1 MPLSCVERVPYGRVR
16 ADEPDIDPLT
26 GLPRADALARWIR
39 DAGQPLALILFDL
52 DGLRRVNRS
61 YGYAAGDRMLVS
73 TAERLTRIA
82 RSEAR
87 VARLE
92 GDRFGV
98 LVMDAE
104 DLADVSG
111 LIERAFSVL
120 AVPRQREG
128 EELSIGVSAGVALMP
143 WHAAT
148 ASGLLVCADL
158 ALAEAKRLGGG
169 CCRLF
174 EESMRPARPMTA
186 SVREELARAC
196 REGEWELH
204 YQPQVREPDGGLDG
218 LEALLRWR
226 HPTRGLLTPARFL
239 PDLERDE
246 TADEVGRWVV
256 ERCCRDLTN
265 WRRAGLTV
273 PRVAINL
280 FANGA
285 GHATLRAD
293 VAAALSA
300 NGLRPQDLELE
311 ITEGVALGRHSAL
324 LDDLRLLHAAGLH
337 IALDDFGT
345 GFACLAT
352 LRELPITCL
361 KIDRSFV
368 RDLRPGS
375 TDRAVVR
382 AVLALGRDLG
392 LRVVAEGVETPRQVA
407 RLTRMGCR
415 IFQGFGYAAP
425 LDAEAIGR
433 LLAQGHRFAILA
445 ERNSKA
451 VSGTADLSL
460 KSAMNAQ
467 M

>member
-1 MPLSCVERVPYGRVR
+1 M
-16 ADEPDIDPLT
+16 
-26 GLPRADALARWIR
+26 
-39 DAGQPLALILFDL
+39 
-52 DGLRRVNRS
+52 
-61 YGYAAGDRMLVS
+61 
-73 TAERLTRIA
+73 
-82 RSEAR
+82 
-87 VARLE
+87 
-92 GDRFGV
+92 
-98 LVMDAE
+98 
-104 DLADVSG
+104 
-111 LIERAFSVL
+111 
-120 AVPRQREG
+120 
-128 EELSIGVSAGVALMP
+128 
-143 WHAAT
+143 
-148 ASGLLVCADL
+148 
-158 ALAEAKRLGGG
+158 
-169 CCRLF
+169 
-174 EESMRPARPMTA
+174 
-186 SVREELARAC
+186 
-196 REGEWELH
+196 
-204 YQPQVREPDGGLDG
+204 
-218 LEALLRWR
+218 
-226 HPTRGLLTPARFL
+226 
-239 PDLERDE
+239 
-246 TADEVGRWVV
+246 
-256 ERCCRDLTN
+256 
-265 WRRAGLTV
+265 
-273 PRVAINL
+273 
-280 FANGA
+280 
-285 GHATLRAD
+285 
-293 VAAALSA
+293 AAALSA

-324 LDDLRLLHAAGLH
+324 LDDLRLLHAAGMH

-445 ERNSKA
+445 ERNSRA

>member
-196 REGEWELH
+196 RIVIGVEVPEH
-204 YQPQVREPDGGLDG
+204 PDIFKPTAVRHVH
-218 LEALLRWR
+218 AL
-226 HPTRGLLTPARFL
+226 
-239 PDLERDE
+239 
-246 TADEVGRWVV
+246 VV
-256 ERCCRDLTN
+256 D
-265 WRRAGLTV
+265 
-273 PRVAINL
+273 I
-280 FANGA
+280 
-285 GHATLRAD
+285 
-293 VAAALSA
+293 
-300 NGLRPQDLELE
+300 
-311 ITEGVALGRHSAL
+311 
-324 LDDLRLLHAAGLH
+324 
-337 IALDDFGT
+337 
-345 GFACLAT
+345 LAT
-352 LRELPITCL
+352 LVAQRRGAVTRESLRRI
-361 KIDRSFV
+361 RSALASLL
-368 RDLRPGS
+368 DHPGS
-375 TDRAVVR
+375 LPVGD
-382 AVLALGRDLG
+382 
-392 LRVVAEGVETPRQVA
+392 
-407 RLTRMGCR
+407 
-415 IFQGFGYAAP
+415 
-425 LDAEAIGR
+425 
-433 LLAQGHRFAILA
+433 
-445 ERNSKA
+445 
-451 VSGTADLSL
+451 
-460 KSAMNAQ
+460 
-467 M
+467 